1 MRVQM
6 LNVSVSRKS
15 APVIQPVGPGRI
27 AEGLPTPRPP
37 GSVMSTVRERAR
49 VIDEVYGPGFHYRTP
64 PLPLGAYL
72 ARIHTRVSIRL
83 SPPERGIVCLFALT
97 KG

>member
-1 MRVQM
+1 M

-72 ARIHTRVSIRL
+72 ARIHTRVRIRL

-97 KG
+97 KGL